1 MSPTE
6 KGQLW
11 LPEGTRA
18 DGDAPP
24 VDEPEIL
31 DGVVDGEDP
40 GLAAARDAGVSL
52 VAGGSGPS
60 TTLIDARSPD
70 ELIEKATAIAT
81 ALDAVIK
88 AQGLRV
94 NMGTQAKPRW
104 HVEVDGWMT
113 LGTLLGSV
121 AELDYAR
128 PLCAPETGRPERIQ
142 YTARVEHFQGKGN
155 DRRLVKVTTYDV
167 DGFSWEARVRIVRNG
182 VTVGTGE
189 SICSRKEPRWSTA
202 DDYAVKSMAIT
213 RATSRAY
220 KQAAGWIVALAGYEA
235 TPAAE
240 VDPHTG
246 EALPYGPAAAGQ
258 VSAGL
263 KRAAAYLYD
272 AELADEETYQVVE
285 DWQTALCGLT
295 NGYVP
300 EVVARAVIRL
310 AHGVREYRAK
320 LARDEKDPPPVD
332 ATAVDEP
339 TDPKETPTP

>member
-1 MSPTE
+1 MPDE

-11 LPEGTRA
+11 LPEGTRQE
-18 DGDAPP
+18 GDAPP
-24 VDEPEIL
+24 VDEPEAL
-31 DGVVDGEDP
+31 DGTVEGENA
-40 GLAAARDAGVSL
+40 GLAAARSEGVAL
-52 VAGGSGPS
+52 MRTGSEGS
-60 TTLIDARSPD
+60 TTLIDAASPAD
-70 ELIEKATAIAT
+70 LIEKATAIAT
-81 ALDAVIK
+81 ALDAVIR

-94 NMGTQAKPRW
+94 NMGTPQKPRW

-113 LGTLLGSV
+113 LGTLLGCV
-121 AELDYAR
+121 AELDWAR
-128 PLCAPETGRPERIQ
+128 PLAAPETGRPERIR
-142 YTARVEHFQGKGN
+142 YTARVEHFQGKGT

-246 EALPYGPAAAGQ
+246 QALPYGPAASGQ
-258 VSAGL
+258 PVQGV
-263 KRAAAYLYD
+263 KRAAGYLYD
-272 AELADEETYQVVE
+272 GELADEETYQAVE
-285 DWQTALCGLT
+285 DWVTAVNGLT
-295 NGYVP
+295 NGYLP

-310 AHGVREYRAK
+310 AHGAREYRAR
-320 LARDEKDPPPVD
+320 LDRDEKDPPVVD
-332 ATAVDEP
+332 ATVADDQEP
-339 TDPKETPTP
+339 DAGKDTP

>member
-1 MSPTE
+1 MGDDKT
-6 KGQLW
+6 LW
-11 LPEGTRA
+11 LPEGTRVE
-18 DGDAPP
+18 GDAPP
-24 VDEPEIL
+24 VTEPEVL
-31 DGVVDGEDP
+31 DGTVEGEDA
-40 GLAAARDAGVSL
+40 GLAAARESGVAL
-52 VAGGSGPS
+52 MRTGSGPS
-60 TTLIDARSPD
+60 TTLIDAASPSD
-70 ELIEKATAIAT
+70 LIEKATAIAT

-94 NMGTQAKPRW
+94 NMGSKEKPRW

-121 AELDYAR
+121 AELDWAR
-128 PLCAPETGRPERIQ
+128 PLCAPETGRPERIK

-246 EALPYGPAAAGQ
+246 QALPYGPAAAGT
-258 VSAGL
+258 VSQGV
-263 KRAAAYLYD
+263 KRAAAYLMD
-272 AELADEETYQVVE
+272 ADQADEETFQAVE
-285 DWQTALCGLT
+285 DWLTAVCGLT

-300 EVVARAVIRL
+300 EVVARAVVRL
-310 AHGVREYRAK
+310 AHGAREYRSK
-320 LARDEKDPPPVD
+320 LERDEKAPPVVD
-332 ATAVDEP
+332 ATAVD
-339 TDPKETPTP
+339 DPPPAETTS